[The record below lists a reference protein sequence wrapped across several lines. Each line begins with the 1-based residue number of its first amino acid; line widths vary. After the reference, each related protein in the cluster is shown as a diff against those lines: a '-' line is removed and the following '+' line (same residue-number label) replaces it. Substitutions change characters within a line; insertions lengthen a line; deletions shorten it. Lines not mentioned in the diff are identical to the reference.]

1 VNFSASSRM
10 PSSGSTTDVFHSMGS
25 SVECREEDWDSVG
38 AIDALEGTI
47 WQSGMER

>member
-1 VNFSASSRM
+1 M

-25 SVECREEDWDSVG
+25 SRECFEEDWDSIG
-38 AIDALEGTI
+38 AMNALEGSI